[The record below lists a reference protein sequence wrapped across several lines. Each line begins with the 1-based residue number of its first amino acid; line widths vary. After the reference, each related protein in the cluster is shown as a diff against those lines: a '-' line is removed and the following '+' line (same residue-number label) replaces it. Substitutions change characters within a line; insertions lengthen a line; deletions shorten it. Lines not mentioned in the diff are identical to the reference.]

1 MAGMQVSKGN
11 NYFEMNI
18 FYLNKDPKIA
28 AIEHND
34 KHCVKMILEYAQM
47 LSTAHRELDGD
58 EIADELS
65 MYKRA
70 HLNHP
75 STVWTRS
82 NKPHY
87 QWLYDL
93 FVALAEEYTHRYS
106 KTHSTD
112 AKLREVLQ
120 SPPNNIPDNKVFT
133 QPPQCMP
140 DQYQCEDSI
149 IAYQKFYIGEKAHFS
164 EWKKREVPVWFISNI
179 NSSEQE
185 RRR

>member
-1 MAGMQVSKGN
+1 MAGIQVSKGN

-28 AIEHND
+28 AMEHND

-82 NKPHY
+82 NRLHY

-93 FVALAEEYTHRYS
+93 FVALAEEYTLRYS
-106 KTHSTD
+106 KTHSND
-112 AKLREVLQ
+112 AKLRAVLK
-120 SPPNNIPDNKVFT
+120 SPPSNIPDNKVFT
-133 QPPQCMP
+133 QPP
-140 DQYQCEDSI
+140 
-149 IAYQKFYIGEKAHFS
+149 
-164 EWKKREVPVWFISNI
+164 
-179 NSSEQE
+179 
-185 RRR
+185 

>member
-1 MAGMQVSKGN
+1 
-11 NYFEMNI
+11 
-18 FYLNKDPKIA
+18 
-28 AIEHND
+28 
-34 KHCVKMILEYAQM
+34 
-47 LSTAHRELDGD
+47 
-58 EIADELS
+58 
-65 MYKRA
+65 MYKKA

-82 NKPHY
+82 NKTHY

-112 AKLREVLQ
+112 AKLSEVLQ
-120 SPPNNIPDNKVFT
+120 LSPNNIPDNKVFT

-140 DQYQCEDSI
+140 DQYKCEDSI

-164 EWKKREVPVWFISNI
+164 E
-179 NSSEQE
+179 
-185 RRR
+185 